1 MSINI
6 RTHAV
11 DYLFDAILS
20 LENREECYSFFE
32 DICTVN
38 EILSLSQRF
47 EVAAM
52 LRAKKTYLEI
62 AEETGFSTQ
71 KEFEKSIAKFVKPQ
85 NIHYLD
91 KETTKQLF
99 DLTGG
104 AHCIAAE
111 VVK

>member
-1 MSINI
+1 MSIDI

-20 LENREECYSFFE
+20 LKDREECYAFFE

-52 LRAKKTYLEI
+52 LRSKKNLPRDSRQDRCE
-62 AEETGFSTQ
+62 
-71 KEFEKSIAKFVKPQ
+71 
-85 NIHYLD
+85 
-91 KETTKQLF
+91 
-99 DLTGG
+99 
-104 AHCIAAE
+104 HCYHQPCE
-111 VVK
+111 PFTELRKRRL